1 MLLQA
6 VVSKSFISSCFNSCH
21 LRPAVYTRHAIPFGH
36 GYLHSLKFKEET
48 VLMTAGGG
56 AGDVDSSSSDD
67 EATTEASIAKAMIEE
82 NYYEILGLG
91 EYGCNATDDQIRKA
105 CKVFPQVPQGLSRDG

>member
-1 MLLQA
+1 MTFFAWSLTRFFA
-6 VVSKSFISSCFNSCH
+6 A
-21 LRPAVYTRHAIPFGH
+21 AVYTRHAIPFGH
-36 GYLHSLKFKEET
+36 SYLHSLKFKEES

-67 EATTEASIAKAMIEE
+67 EATNEASIAKAMIAE

-105 CKVFPQVPQGLSRDG
+105 CKTSPCHLLLSLLSVSHVQTASCC